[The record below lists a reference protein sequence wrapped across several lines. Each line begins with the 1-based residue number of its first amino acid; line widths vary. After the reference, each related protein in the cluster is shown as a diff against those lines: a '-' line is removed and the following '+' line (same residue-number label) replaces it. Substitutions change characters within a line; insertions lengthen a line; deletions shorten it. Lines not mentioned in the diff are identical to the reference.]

1 MGKLFIIKDGYGQYY
16 TNRHCSRPK
25 PMIPDGAIVED
36 IEAKEHVTHRDGE
49 WAVRYLWSGIV
60 PILTTI
66 PEQYLKEI
74 TTPQLVT
81 PSLDSDQ

>member
-16 TNRHCSRPK
+16 TNQHCSHPK

-49 WAVRYLWSGIV
+49 WAVRYVIGVLPV
-60 PILTTI
+60 LTTI
-66 PEQYLKEI
+66 PEQYLQEL
-74 TTPQLVT
+74 TTPPPVT
-81 PSLDSDQ
+81 PSPD